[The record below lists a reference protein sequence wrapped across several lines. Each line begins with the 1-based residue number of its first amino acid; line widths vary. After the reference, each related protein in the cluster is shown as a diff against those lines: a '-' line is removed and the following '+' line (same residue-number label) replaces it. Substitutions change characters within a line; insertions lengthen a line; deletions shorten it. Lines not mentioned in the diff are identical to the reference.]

1 MVLWSFEA
9 ITPSVSRLDQ
19 SQVKLSAFAK
29 IAAIGG
35 IAALT
40 LTSCA
45 ANEGGSASGSED
57 SGATSS
63 LSGEL
68 VGAGASSQGSAQ
80 EVWVAGFQT
89 ANPDVTVNYEP
100 SGSGAGRETFQQ
112 GASAFAGSDRAFKTD
127 EISAGPFDGCATGDI
142 VEFPAYISPI
152 AVIFNIEGVDSLK
165 LDAPTVAK
173 IFSGEITSWNDPAI
187 ADQNPDVE
195 LPESNITAVHRSD
208 DSGTTGNFTEY
219 LAAAAADDWTV
230 GSIETW
236 PTEFGGEGAQG
247 TSGVVSA
254 VSNGTGTIGYA
265 DASQAGDLGTVDIK
279 VGDEYVPYSPEAA
292 AAIVDASSM
301 EEGRTEGDLAIT
313 LDRTSTEEGVYPI
326 VLVSYLI
333 GCAEYE
339 DAANAELVKSYFSYI
354 VSEEGQTAAQES
366 AGNAPISEDLR
377 GQVQTAI
384 DSIS

>member
-1 MVLWSFEA
+1 M
-9 ITPSVSRLDQ
+9 
-19 SQVKLSAFAK
+19 KLSAFAK
-29 IAAIGG
+29 VAAIGG

-45 ANEGGSASGSED
+45 ANEGGSASDET
-57 SGATSS
+57 AAASS

-100 SGSGAGRETFQQ
+100 SGSGAGRETFQK
-112 GASAFAGSDRAFKTD
+112 GASAFAGSDRAFKAE

-152 AVIFNIEGVDSLK
+152 AVIFNVEGVDSLQ
-165 LDAPTVAK
+165 LDASTVAK
-173 IFSGEITSWNDPAI
+173 IFSGSITKWNDPAI
-187 ADQNPDVE
+187 ADQNEGVDLPDT
-195 LPESNITAVHRSD
+195 NITAVHRSD

-219 LAAAAADDWTV
+219 LGAAATTDWTA

-236 PTEFGGEGAQG
+236 PTEYGGEGAQG

-254 VSNGTGTIGYA
+254 VKNGTGTIGYA
-265 DASQAGDLGTVDIK
+265 DASQAGDLGTVKIK
-279 VGDEYVPYSPEAA
+279 VGEEYVEISPEAA
-292 AAIVDASSM
+292 AAIVDESPL
-301 EEGRTEGDLAIT
+301 EEGRTDHDLAIA
-313 LDRTSTEEGVYPI
+313 LDRTSTEAGVYPI

-333 GCAEYE
+333 GCEKYE

-354 VSEEGQTAAQES
+354 VSEEGQSAAAES
-366 AGNAPISEDLR
+366 AGNAPISNDLR
-377 GQVQTAI
+377 TKVQTAI